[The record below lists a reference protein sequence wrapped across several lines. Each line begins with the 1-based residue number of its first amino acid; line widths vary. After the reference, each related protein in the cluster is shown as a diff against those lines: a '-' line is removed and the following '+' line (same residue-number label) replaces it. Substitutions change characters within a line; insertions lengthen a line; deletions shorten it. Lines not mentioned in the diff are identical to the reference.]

1 MQLNTA
7 QCSSK
12 QFKTALTAQCSLI
25 QLNAAQCS
33 SIEFN
38 ADKCGSIQQG
48 HQNQKVRLGS
58 RVLGWFQKGNAKTY
72 KTALEKLAKA
82 ATAKNAANLNH
93 VFFECAK
100 ICNNYKGLRARHGKM
115 LL

>member
-25 QLNAAQCS
+25 QLNASQCS

-38 ADKCGSIQQG
+38 ADKCGSIQLNAVCKTIEYAYVL
-48 HQNQKVRLGS
+48 HSS
-58 RVLGWFQKGNAKTY
+58 RSTMNPRNSVKLNIHLN
-72 KTALEKLAKA
+72 TA
-82 ATAKNAANLNH
+82 
-93 VFFECAK
+93 
-100 ICNNYKGLRARHGKM
+100 
-115 LL
+115 

>member
-25 QLNAAQCS
+25 QLNASQCS

-38 ADKCGSIQQG
+38 AVKCGSIQLNAV
-48 HQNQKVRLGS
+48 QNFGSYPCTTEVLELPLTNGSFGATRLPLRNRSFGATLS
-58 RVLGWFQKGNAKTY
+58 SIPVG
-72 KTALEKLAKA
+72 ALQLSSLK
-82 ATAKNAANLNH
+82 
-93 VFFECAK
+93 
-100 ICNNYKGLRARHGKM
+100 
-115 LL
+115 

>member
-38 ADKCGSIQQG
+38 ADKCGSIQLNAVCKTIEYAYSTEVLELPLTNG
-48 HQNQKVRLGS
+48 SFGATRLPLRNRSFGATLVRP
-58 RVLGWFQKGNAKTY
+58 K
-72 KTALEKLAKA
+72 
-82 ATAKNAANLNH
+82 
-93 VFFECAK
+93 C
-100 ICNNYKGLRARHGKM
+100 
-115 LL
+115 